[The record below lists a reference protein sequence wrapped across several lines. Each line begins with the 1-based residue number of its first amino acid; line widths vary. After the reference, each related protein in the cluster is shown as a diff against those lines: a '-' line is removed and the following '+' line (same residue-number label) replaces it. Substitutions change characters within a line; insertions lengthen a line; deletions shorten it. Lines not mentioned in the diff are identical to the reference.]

1 MSKGGEFGFRSLLR
15 ASLGVS
21 ILTGKS
27 VTVEKFMEDRTE
39 HVTEAEKVWT
49 YGTALI

>member
-1 MSKGGEFGFRSLLR
+1 MSKGGEFGFRRLLR
-15 ASLGVS
+15 ALLGVS

-27 VTVEKFMEDRTE
+27 LIVVKFMEDRTE
-39 HVTEAEKVWT
+39 PVTEAEKVWT